1 MNFLDLLEGKQID
14 QSLIQNYKDWVV
26 YLKDIKGFSQNTYN
40 SYSYD
45 LADFLIFLNHYKASI
60 ITNNDIIKL
69 DLKTLRAWLSD
80 LTLERNY
87 INIYKK
93 PLSARSRR
101 RTISSLKNFLKF
113 MKNQSDIY
121 DKPFSQITLLRSP
134 KIPKSLPKS
143 IQENQINLLLS
154 ELEVVSKKSWI
165 KKRNKALFYLL
176 YGCGLRINE
185 ALSLTLLQTKNLSS
199 LTVMGKGG
207 KERLVPVLEIVQS
220 AIREYVNTLPY
231 EIAESQSIFVG
242 DRGSPMQARTFQRDL
257 KEARINLG
265 LPKTSTPHA
274 LRHSFATHL
283 LKNGGDLRTIQE
295 LLGHSSLSTTEI
307 YTEVDEINLEKT
319 YRKNNPSINE
329 D

>member
-14 QSLIQNYKDWVV
+14 QSLIQNYKDWAV

-143 IQENQINLLLS
+143 IQENQICLAHKWHTN
-154 ELEVVSKKSWI
+154 
-165 KKRNKALFYLL
+165 
-176 YGCGLRINE
+176 
-185 ALSLTLLQTKNLSS
+185 
-199 LTVMGKGG
+199 
-207 KERLVPVLEIVQS
+207 
-220 AIREYVNTLPY
+220 
-231 EIAESQSIFVG
+231 
-242 DRGSPMQARTFQRDL
+242 
-257 KEARINLG
+257 
-265 LPKTSTPHA
+265 
-274 LRHSFATHL
+274 
-283 LKNGGDLRTIQE
+283 
-295 LLGHSSLSTTEI
+295 
-307 YTEVDEINLEKT
+307 
-319 YRKNNPSINE
+319 
-329 D
+329 